1 MYDFKTKLEPFA
13 RGFLNCESELNVKK
27 TASGFLQ
34 SAKDS
39 PLRIDP
45 KTGLCNA
52 SMECHV
58 NFSFGSGVTMSERR
72 INRLIENN
80 PDDKEDLEYIKKN
93 IQPYLVSNCFDGVFN
108 EKQELVQEEGHVWGG
123 GWMGHSVPDHAK
135 ILKFGTEW
143 FRNRIAKYREINKG
157 KDDFYDALEM
167 ILDSLVII
175 GQRLHKLAD
184 EMLATATDPLEIE
197 NLEIV
202 KKTFDHAPKK
212 PCDNFAEA
220 AIVFILLFDYD
231 GVDSP
236 GWFDQ
241 YMFEFWDRTEP
252 ALRRRYLEAVWQFFY
267 ETRTWNL
274 CISGSDENWN
284 DLTNDL
290 TYEILDL
297 VKKHKY
303 ETPNLTMRCHRNTP
317 EKLMHAAYEAIA
329 SGTGLPAL
337 YNDEAVCPAIEKL
350 GIPAYDSHMYVMN
363 GCNQI
368 DIQGKSH
375 MGLEDGEVAFSKVV
389 ELTLYNGVSDITGAE
404 VGIKTGDARDFKTF
418 DEFYAAFIKQL
429 DYATDMAVELSNI
442 HQELYSRVAQN
453 PFRSLLTEG
462 CIEKGREF
470 KNGGPLY
477 GEGQILAEG
486 IADAADSLAAIKK
499 YVYED
504 KMFTMDELITALKND
519 FEGYEDMHHFLK
531 NSDLKFGND
540 IDYVDRIAADIVD
553 HFNKYLTTKT
563 TFRGGHFSGGCSP
576 FVRAPDYGSVTA
588 ALPNG
593 KKKGEPMLADSIG
606 ATPGCDKNGPTA
618 LLNSCLK
625 YDHSIP
631 GSGFVLNV
639 KFDRD
644 LFCTADGEKSFLAL
658 AKSYL
663 DRKGQMLAVSVVSQA
678 DLIDAQNHPE
688 KYGHVIV
695 RVGGYSGRFVELSKE
710 LQDNVIARTSLKV

>member
-1 MYDFKTKLEPFA
+1 MYEFKTTLEPFA
-13 RGFLNCESELNVKK
+13 RGFLNCESEVNAKR
-27 TASGFLQ
+27 TAAGFLQ
-34 SAKDS
+34 AAKDC
-39 PLRIDP
+39 PVRIDP

-52 SMECHV
+52 RMDCAIS
-58 NFSFGSGVTMSERR
+58 FSYGSGVDLSNSGLKKLM
-72 INRLIENN
+72 NDN
-80 PDDKEDLEYIKKN
+80 PEHKEELEYIKEKMR
-93 IQPYLVSNCFDGVFN
+93 PYVVSNCFDGAFN
-108 EKQELVQEEGHVWGG
+108 EKQERAQKEGHVWGG

-135 ILKFGTEW
+135 IIRFGTEW
-143 FRNRIAKYREINKG
+143 FRKRIVNYRDINKG

-167 ILDSLVII
+167 MIDSLEII
-175 GQRLHKLAD
+175 GERLHRLAD
-184 EMLATATDPLEIE
+184 EMLATATDPLERE

-220 AIVFILLFDYD
+220 AIIFILLFDYD

-241 YMFEFWDRTEP
+241 YMFEFWNRTEP
-252 ALRRRYLEAVWQFFY
+252 ALRQRYLEAVWEFFY

-290 TYEILDL
+290 TYAILDL
-297 VKKHKY
+297 VKTHKY

-317 EKLMHAAYEAIA
+317 EKLMRAAYEAIA

-337 YNDEAVCPAIEKL
+337 YNDEAVCPALEKL
-350 GIPAYDSHMYVMN
+350 GIPPHHSHMYVMN

-375 MGLEDGEVAFSKVV
+375 MGLEDGEVVLSKAV
-389 ELTLYNGVSDITGAE
+389 EFTLYNGFSGMTGE
-404 VGIKTGDARDFKTF
+404 EIGPRTGDPRDFKTF
-418 DEFYAAFIKQL
+418 DEFYAAFICQL
-429 DYATDMAVELSNI
+429 EDAVDMAADLSNI
-442 HQELYSRVAQN
+442 CQELYSRVAQN

-504 KMFTMDELITALKND
+504 KLFTMDELITALENN
-519 FEGYEDMHHFLK
+519 FEGYDDMYHFLK
-531 NSDLKFGND
+531 NSELKFGND
-540 IDYVDRIAADIVD
+540 IDYVDSIAADMVD
-553 HFNKYLTTKT
+553 HFNKYLMTKS

-576 FVRAPDYGSVTA
+576 FTRAPEYGSITA

-593 KKKGEPMLADSIG
+593 KKKGELILADSIG

-625 YDHSIP
+625 YDHTLP
-631 GSGFVLNV
+631 GSGFILNV

-644 LFCTADGEKSFLAL
+644 LFCTESGEESFLAL
-658 AKSYL
+658 AKTYL
-663 DRKGQMLAVSVVSQA
+663 DGKGQMLAVSVVSEA
-678 DLIDAQNHPE
+678 DLIDAQEHPE
-688 KYGHVIV
+688 KHGNLIV
-695 RVGGYSGRFVELSKE
+695 RVGGYSSRFVELSKE
-710 LQDNVIARTSLKV
+710 LQDNVIARTSLKI